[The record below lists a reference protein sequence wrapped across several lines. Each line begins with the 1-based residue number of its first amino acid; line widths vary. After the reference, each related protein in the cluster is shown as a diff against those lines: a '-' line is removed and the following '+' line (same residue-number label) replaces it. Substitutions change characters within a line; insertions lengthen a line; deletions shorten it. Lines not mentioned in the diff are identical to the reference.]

1 MIKVLKTNFD
11 FEEITCSYCGSELAY
26 QKWDVE
32 TQRICNL
39 ICKYLY
45 CPVCHERF
53 TVEEMTAEE
62 WFKKERE

>member
-11 FEEITCSYCGSELAY
+11 FEETICSYCGSELAY

-32 TQRICNL
+32 TQRIGNL
-39 ICKYLY
+39 IYKYLC

-53 TVEEMTAEE
+53 VVEEMTTEE
-62 WFKKERE
+62 WFKKEKE